1 MNERVRTLE
10 GMLEFNLYGFD
21 EKFISRKV
29 RILFHS
35 KDLFAN
41 CQKKQ
46 MNMDLPDHF
55 LLIFLFEKYPYLLS
69 KDCWLKQFEKKM
81 TKRKLIY

>member
-1 MNERVRTLE
+1 MRISNKYGTMNERVRTLE

-41 CQKKQ
+41 CQKKA
-46 MNMDLPDHF
+46 DEYGFVRP
-55 LLIFLFEKYPYLLS
+55 LFIDISL
-69 KDCWLKQFEKKM
+69 
-81 TKRKLIY
+81 